1 VCVNSCLPPSY
12 GVPYHVRVCECVC
25 VVIYI
30 NMGSPRAL
38 SCVCVREGLSVC
50 LSLSLCVSLCVFVC
64 ILHQYEFEL
73 TCLILI
79 FQLSYEVSSSASTD
93 SEFELTCLIR
103 HRLKAGTCNLTPK
116 TLT

>member
-1 VCVNSCLPPSY
+1 
-12 GVPYHVRVCECVC
+12 
-25 VVIYI
+25 
-30 NMGSPRAL
+30 M
-38 SCVCVREGLSVC
+38 
-50 LSLSLCVSLCVFVC
+50 
-64 ILHQYEFEL
+64 
-73 TCLILI
+73 LI